1 MKVGVIIGSITGNTE
16 NFAHVIMDELKKQDP
31 TLTFEEYMINLEMN
45 KKNTQENYEYPN
57 CDAYLIGAYTDCW
70 TMPYFVRQ
78 YLEQMPLQNIKDK
91 MVFTFTTCGAQMF
104 NVQYD
109 FEQLL
114 GELNAKIVAH
124 VGTCYPGNFVKMPVK
139 KWYRNQ
145 CVLKLFN
152 VAPECQKFVT
162 AVQTGEYSF
171 VPKTKGITNDFM
183 RKNQNKTRPL
193 TFVTLDS
200 CIGCG
205 TCVENC
211 PSAIINLKDGKA
223 VFTEQDKC
231 VGCYACFQKC
241 PVHAVVDEK
250 KTLAN
255 KLQYK
260 FDNSY
265 IVEKPKS
272 NSMLKAFIFVTFMM
286 LTVML
291 LK

>member
-1 MKVGVIIGSITGNTE
+1 MSIP
-16 NFAHVIMDELKKQDP
+16 IL
-31 TLTFEEYMINLEMN
+31 
-45 KKNTQENYEYPN
+45 
-57 CDAYLIGAYTDCW
+57 
-70 TMPYFVRQ
+70 VRQ
-78 YLEQMPLQNIKDK
+78 YSEKMPLTHIKNKLVLTFSTHGFTAGHTAQALQQLLIHIGAKPITHIQTKYPDNYVHLPYIVKSLYMKKEQQNIDKEFNSKCSLFVHTLKSGRFPEILLNYNQNNVNKDLQRQKNNIKDH
-91 MVFTFTTCGAQMF
+91 FIA
-104 NVQYD
+104 
-109 FEQLL
+109 
-114 GELNAKIVAH
+114 
-124 VGTCYPGNFVKMPVK
+124 
-139 KWYRNQ
+139 
-145 CVLKLFN
+145 
-152 VAPECQKFVT
+152 
-162 AVQTGEYSF
+162 
-171 VPKTKGITNDFM
+171 
-183 RKNQNKTRPL
+183 
-193 TFVTLDS
+193 LDS